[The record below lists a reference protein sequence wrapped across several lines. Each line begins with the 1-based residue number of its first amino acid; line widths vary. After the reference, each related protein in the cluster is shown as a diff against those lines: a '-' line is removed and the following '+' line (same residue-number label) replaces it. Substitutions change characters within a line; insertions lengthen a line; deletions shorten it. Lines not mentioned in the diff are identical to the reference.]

1 MNSKFLLKTARGIF
15 IDNLVRSVYVPNTP
29 KRIVCLVP
37 SITELLYSLQLEER
51 VIGITK
57 FCVHPVAWKKE
68 KTIIGGTKNIQI
80 EKIRQLQPDLI
91 IASKEENI
99 KEQVDALQTIAP
111 VYTTDV
117 VDFDS
122 ALAMIKQIGAIT
134 RTTKQAKAIEKR
146 IVRNW
151 EHLTPLTKRNNTLY
165 LIWNKPYMTVGNDTY
180 IHSIL
185 RKAGFSNI
193 LNDKTRYPELD
204 EVGIKNLNP
213 NIVLLSSEPYPFKAT
228 HIAEIKSILPKAVVK
243 LVDGEY
249 FSWYGA
255 RMLHAP
261 EHIQELINEVHANL
275 R

>member
-1 MNSKFLLKTARGIF
+1 
-15 IDNLVRSVYVPNTP
+15 
-29 KRIVCLVP
+29 
-37 SITELLYSLQLEER
+37 
-51 VIGITK
+51 
-57 FCVHPVAWKKE
+57 
-68 KTIIGGTKNIQI
+68 
-80 EKIRQLQPDLI
+80 
-91 IASKEENI
+91 
-99 KEQVDALQTIAP
+99 
-111 VYTTDV
+111 V

-243 LVDGEY
+243 LVDGEH

-261 EHIQELINEVHANL
+261 EYIQELINEVHANL